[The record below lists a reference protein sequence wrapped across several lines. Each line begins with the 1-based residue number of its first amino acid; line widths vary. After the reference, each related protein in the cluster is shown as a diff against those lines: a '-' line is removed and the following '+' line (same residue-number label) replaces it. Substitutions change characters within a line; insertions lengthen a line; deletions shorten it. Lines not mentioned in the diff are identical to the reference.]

1 MYNYTILMKV
11 FIFLVVNGCE
21 LIIKKIY
28 IGADNLINVAK
39 SLIANVQSIVFKCY
53 IIISILPISKY

>member
-1 MYNYTILMKV
+1 MYNYTILMEV

-28 IGADNLINVAK
+28 SGILTNV
-39 SLIANVQSIVFKCY
+39 V
-53 IIISILPISKY
+53 KYEFNIKLYKLS